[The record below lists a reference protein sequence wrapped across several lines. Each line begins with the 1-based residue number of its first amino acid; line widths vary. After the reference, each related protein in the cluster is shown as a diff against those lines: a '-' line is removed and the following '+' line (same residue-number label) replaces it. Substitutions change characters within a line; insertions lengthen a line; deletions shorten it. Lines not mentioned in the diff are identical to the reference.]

1 MVELFINKIMGRSLL
16 LKLLL
21 ILPIFAVLE
30 CPEVFTQQSPAE
42 RNFMIGNQLQLE
54 NIQSGSIHFRNLD
67 DNRTLKAIHV
77 CKMDEWQEM
86 DQRSSLFQIDN
97 LEPATVYRTSLAWEH
112 LDGSRDTS
120 FHLPVITR
128 SNSSGEILVYFN
140 SSVETEFSNGA
151 MAVSTSGTVLRN
163 TIIEKIDQA
172 STSIDVAAYNNNRS
186 EIVQALNNAANRGVR
201 VRYVAEGENANT
213 ALNTSLAFQVLE
225 RNDDD
230 GIMHHKFLVI
240 DVEDAENSWVI
251 AGSTNLTTQQIA
263 TDNNHMLFIQ
273 DQSLAVVYEM
283 EFEEMWGSNTST
295 PNPSQSRFG
304 ANKRDN
310 TPHWLM
316 VGDVPVQ
323 SYFSPS
329 DNTAFHISAT
339 LQEAEE
345 NISFALLL
353 FTHNPL
359 AETIIQKHF
368 QGLNVRGLINDID
381 ASGTRYPKLKSNNI
395 NVHPNGV
402 SGVQLHHK
410 YAIIDADAATTQ
422 PKVITGSHN
431 WTNRAN
437 NHNDE
442 NTLIIHST
450 NIANIFRQEFEAR
463 WCESVRE
470 QCLVSYTID
479 NRKVTGPYFSV
490 FPNPGNGRIQV
501 DLKDMNATA
510 LNSLLVLDQ
519 LGRII
524 KGKMNVSESLKLDMT
539 NFPDGLYHVVIKSDQ
554 GVHQVPVIIA
564 R

>member
-1 MVELFINKIMGRSLL
+1 MIEYFIKKMKLCPQLTKSLNLLPIMALFFCPNIFWQQISAQQGHLVESQ
-16 LKLLL
+16 LL
-21 ILPIFAVLE
+21 I
-30 CPEVFTQQSPAE
+30 E
-42 RNFMIGNQLQLE
+42 RIHTE
-54 NIQSGSIHFRNLD
+54 SIHLRNLD
-67 DNRTLKAIHV
+67 SQRVLTAFHL
-77 CKMDEWQEM
+77 CKKNEWIAGGF
-86 DQRSSLFQIDN
+86 RSSELVIEN
-97 LEPATVYRTSLAWEH
+97 LESATVYHISLAWEY

-120 FHLPVITR
+120 FNLPVITR

-151 MAVSTSGTVLRN
+151 EPVSISGTVLRN

-172 STSIDVAAYNNNRS
+172 TTSIDVAAYNNNRS

-201 VRYVAEGENANT
+201 VRYIAEGENANT

-240 DVEDAENSWVI
+240 DVDDPDNCWI
-251 AGSTNLTTQQIA
+251 ITGSTNLTTQQIA

-283 EFEEMWGSNTST
+283 EFEEMWGSNTAS
-295 PNPSQSRFG
+295 PNLSQSRFG

-316 VGDVPVQ
+316 VGEVPIQ

-329 DNTAFHISAT
+329 DNTAFHISAA
-339 LQEAEE
+339 LQDAEE
-345 NISFALLL
+345 SISFALLL

-402 SGVQLHHK
+402 NGVQLHHK
-410 YAIIDADAATTQ
+410 YAIIDADALNSQ

-450 NIANIFRQEFEAR
+450 AITNIFRQEFEAR
-463 WCESVRE
+463 WCESVSD
-470 QCLVSYTID
+470 QCLVSYAISPGEAAMSQI
-479 NRKVTGPYFSV
+479 KVY
-490 FPNPGNGRIQV
+490 PNPTNGKIQLDFEGNNDAVIRRV
-501 DLKDMNATA
+501 
-510 LNSLLVLDQ
+510 LVFDH
-519 LGRII
+519 LGRMI
-524 KGKMNVSESLKLDMT
+524 KGRKNVSEDVSINLT
-539 NFPDGLYHVVIKSDQ
+539 AFPDGMYQVVIESEMGIQ
-554 GVHQVPVIIA
+554 RLPVVIA